1 MFKRRGM
8 LLVALSVL
16 MGLGAAWSAS
26 SWVRSQLMG
35 NAPVDEPD
43 DNLIVV
49 ANLDIAYGE
58 RVEKRH
64 LKRVS
69 LPEGVTPSGAF
80 TDPDEVVGQVA
91 TQEILVGEI
100 ILARRLA
107 EHLEG
112 STLAALVGQ
121 NMRAI
126 SVRVD
131 DVVGVAGFLLPGNR
145 VDILATRKDTNRR
158 VVTETILQNIKV
170 LAVDQTARTENND
183 PVIVRSV
190 TLEMTPTHAEVLVK
204 ARGEGTVQLT
214 LRNPLQQEPVVKAPP
229 PAPKKVVKARPRP
242 KPTTSNITV
251 IRGTNVST
259 TKAKAN

>member
-8 LLVALSVL
+8 LLITVSVL
-16 MGLGAAWSAS
+16 MGLGAAWTAS
-26 SWVRSQLMG
+26 SWVRQQLMG
-35 NAPVDEPD
+35 DAGADEP

-64 LKRVS
+64 LKRVP
-69 LPEGVTPSGAF
+69 LPEGVTPAGAF

-91 TQEILVGEI
+91 TQGILVGEI
-100 ILARRLA
+100 ILAQRLA
-107 EHLEG
+107 EHLGG

-126 SVRVD
+126 SVRVN

-145 VDILATRKDTNRR
+145 VDILATRKDSNRR
-158 VVTETILQNIKV
+158 VITETILQNIKV
-170 LAVDQTARTENND
+170 LAVDQTSRTENND

-190 TLEMTPTHAEVLVK
+190 TLEMKPAQAEILVK

-214 LRNPLQQEPVVKAPP
+214 LRNPLQPKPVVKAPV
-229 PAPKKVVKARPRP
+229 APKKVAKARPRP
-242 KPTTSNITV
+242 RATTVNIVV
-251 IRGTNVST
+251 IRGTNVTT
-259 TKAKAN
+259 TKAKAD

>member
-1 MFKRRGM
+1 M
-8 LLVALSVL
+8 LLITVSVL
-16 MGLGAAWSAS
+16 MGLGAAWTAS
-26 SWVRSQLMG
+26 SWVRQQLMG
-35 NAPVDEPD
+35 DAGADEP

-64 LKRVS
+64 LKRVP
-69 LPEGVTPSGAF
+69 LPEGVTPAGAF

-91 TQEILVGEI
+91 TQGILVGEI

-126 SVRVD
+126 SVRVN

-145 VDILATRKDTNRR
+145 VDILATRKDSNRR
-158 VVTETILQNIKV
+158 VITETILQNIKV

-190 TLEMTPTHAEVLVK
+190 TLEMTPAQAEILVK

-214 LRNPLQQEPVVKAPP
+214 LRNPLQVETVVKAPP
-229 PAPKKVVKARPRP
+229 PAPKKVVKARPKPR
-242 KPTTSNITV
+242 PTTANITV
-251 IRGTNVST
+251 IRGTHVTT

>member
-1 MFKRRGM
+1 MAVS
-8 LLVALSVL
+8 LV
-16 MGLGAAWSAS
+16 MGLGAAWAAS
-26 SWVRSQLMG
+26 SWVRQQLMG
-35 NAPVDEPD
+35 NAGADEPD
-43 DNLIVV
+43 NMIVV
-49 ANLDIAYGE
+49 ANLDIAYGD
-58 RVEKRH
+58 RVEVRH
-64 LKRVS
+64 LKRVA
-69 LPEGVTPSGAF
+69 LPREITPAGAF
-80 TDPDEVVGQVA
+80 TDPEKVVGQVA
-91 TQEILVGEI
+91 TQGIVVGEI
-100 ILARRLA
+100 ILAQRLA
-107 EHLEG
+107 EHMEG

-145 VDILATRKDTNRR
+145 VDILATRKDINRR
-158 VVTETILQNIKV
+158 VITETILQNIKV
-170 LAVDQTARTENND
+170 LAVDQTARTETND

-190 TLEMTPTHAEVLVK
+190 TLEMTPAQAETLVK

-214 LRNPLQQEPVVKAPP
+214 LRNPLQQELVVKAPP
-229 PAPKKVVKARPRP
+229 PAPKKVAKARPKP